1 MAGGEAEVRQRE
13 TLSVHMGRGLRE
25 VAMWLLF
32 GCAFYL
38 VLSLASYYPDDPG
51 WSYTG
56 LAESV
61 QNAGGRAGAWFADVF
76 LYLFG
81 LLAYLFPVMLAWSA
95 VLVFRRRRGNERMD
109 VHILAL
115 RWLGFLVTLAAGS
128 ALAGLHLD
136 ALQPSLPTGAG
147 GILGSSLASLLVGI
161 FNRAGSTL
169 IAMPV
174 FLGGFTL
181 FTGLSWLQIVEALGD
196 WTLKL
201 GALVSRAGGWLIRS
215 VTPLRRA
222 WTLCRMP
229 NR

>member
-1 MAGGEAEVRQRE
+1 MAGGEAEVRERE

-61 QNAGGRAGAWFADVF
+61 HNAGGRAGAWFADVF

-95 VLVFRRRRGNERMD
+95 VLV
-109 VHILAL
+109 
-115 RWLGFLVTLAAGS
+115 
-128 ALAGLHLD
+128 
-136 ALQPSLPTGAG
+136 
-147 GILGSSLASLLVGI
+147 SSFS
-161 FNRAGSTL
+161 S
-169 IAMPV
+169 
-174 FLGGFTL
+174 
-181 FTGLSWLQIVEALGD
+181 
-196 WTLKL
+196 
-201 GALVSRAGGWLIRS
+201 
-215 VTPLRRA
+215 
-222 WTLCRMP
+222 
-229 NR
+229 